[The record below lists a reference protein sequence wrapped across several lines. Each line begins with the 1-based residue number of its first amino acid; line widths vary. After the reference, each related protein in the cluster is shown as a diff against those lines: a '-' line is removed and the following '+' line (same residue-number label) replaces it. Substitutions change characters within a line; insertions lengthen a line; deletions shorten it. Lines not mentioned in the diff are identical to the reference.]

1 MCVTA
6 TLEVAGK
13 KSPLLEMHK
22 SYPEWQET
30 LASGQQGKLSVYFD
44 PNFHGRD
51 GLGRN
56 RRKVSITSTDPERPV
71 TVIEFFATVVD

>member
-13 KSPLLEMHK
+13 KSPLFEMHK
-22 SYPEWQET
+22 SYPGWRET
-30 LASGQQGKLSVYFD
+30 LAPGQQGRLSIYFD

-56 RRKVSITSTDPERPV
+56 RREVSIASTDPKRPV
-71 TVIEFFATVVD
+71 AMIEFFATVVD